1 MILVY
6 IYSDCVNLNNF
17 EFRNKIFE
25 KKKICKYIIMLN
37 MWDLKGLIEWYF
49 LKYCVLVNL

>member
-25 KKKICKYIIMLN
+25 KKNCKYIIMLN